1 MSPPA
6 NSCHLRFVG
15 GLTNSGLITGVRN
28 PSAASICRLINNLVF
43 VVAEG
48 TTRQLRVLHIVGS
61 GGIAEAMQPSLFMP
75 LLTRL
80 PKQRVKTQVVSLSPG
95 CVRAAVLRQN
105 GVPVHDVALSRR
117 RFSAGGFKDLMTA
130 VHAFRP
136 DVIQAWGHTAQ
147 IASISVRKRCDW
159 KPRVVWSVADTTPLQ
174 KHAGLI
180 DRQKLKFAAKASARA
195 DRIVYASEA
204 GAAHHRRVGFPEGG
218 HECIPPG
225 VDAARFKPDAA
236 ARRKVREQ
244 LQIPHEAFVIGMVAP
259 FQPEYD
265 HATLLKGVGELI
277 KTNPNL
283 YVLLAG
289 HGVQRGN
296 APLMAMIGG
305 GTLGTRTQLLGEW
318 SDLASLFNACDLV
331 CSSALTDTAR
341 MTLAMAMLCG
351 VPCVATGMGAQ
362 GELLAQHGV
371 AIEPGSPAAFIRGI
385 GKILQMPQ
393 EKRIYMAQGARK
405 HALQNFVY
413 VRSLQK
419 YLQLYADL
427 IGQEALAT
435 GAMPAPEVDT
445 LPPITAP
452 APPEPAAR
460 KSHAA
465 VIADLSDPDSLEAR
479 VTPIQADAL
488 PKWRLEQ
495 EQERA
500 KQDAKW
506 SAPRPST
513 EGDVLQIFEMEI
525 ARPAVASVSA
535 MNERARG
542 VVDDFEE
549 LLSVEAIT
557 GPVPSAARPVV
568 AAKSDPKDAVQ
579 LEAPPTAELVNSAH
593 IPLQMTDLPVMQN
606 RDSIEFDAAAAPTAI
621 SPAPESSQ
629 SQTASDTADASEP
642 DTVEIEAPVF
652 AEQAVES
659 LPLAVTS
666 PVIEPL
672 TTADTTSAAPESLA
686 ATGPAA
692 TENGSENEK
701 SEPKQTSLFDFD
713 PLPEA
718 PKQAISG

>member
-1 MSPPA
+1 V
-6 NSCHLRFVG
+6 F
-15 GLTNSGLITGVRN
+15 
-28 PSAASICRLINNLVF
+28 LVP
-43 VVAEG
+43 EG

-117 RFSAGGFKDLMTA
+117 RFSPGGFKDLMTA

-259 FQPEYD
+259 FQAEYD

-277 KTNPNL
+277 KTNPKL

-419 YLQLYADL
+419 YLQLYGDL
-427 IGQEALAT
+427 VGREALAT
-435 GAMPAPEVDT
+435 GAISAPEVDT

-452 APPEPAAR
+452 APPEPAVR

-506 SAPRPST
+506 SAPRHNT

-525 ARPAVASVSA
+525 AKPAVASVSA

-557 GPVPSAARPVV
+557 GPVPSARSVV
-568 AAKSDPKDAVQ
+568 AAKSDPKDTARFA
-579 LEAPPTAELVNSAH
+579 APPVAESSHTPDAPTQLA
-593 IPLQMTDLPVMQN
+593 QLPITESK
-606 RDSIEFDAAAAPTAI
+606 DSIELEVASGSTMTDAA
-621 SPAPESSQ
+621 ESSR
-629 SQTASDTADASEP
+629 SQAASDTTEVSEP

-652 AEQAVES
+652 AEHAAES

-666 PVIEPL
+666 PVLEPL
-672 TTADTTSAAPESLA
+672 TAADTTTATPESLA
-686 ATGPAA
+686 PIGNLA
-692 TENGSENEK
+692 SESVSDGEK
-701 SEPKQTSLFDFD
+701 SEPKQASLFDFD
-713 PLPEA
+713 PLPEGSRSRA
-718 PKQAISG
+718 VV